1 MGKLKE
7 EEAGAVRLFEKKES
21 QSETEGGVDSE
32 WTEGGGAGRWEG
44 GGGVGEWEG
53 EGGGENGNLAAAHS
67 GSEGWGLWGG
77 AVGRN

>member
-1 MGKLKE
+1 MTKLKE
-7 EEAGAVRLFEKKES
+7 EGAVGLFEKEES
-21 QSETEGGVDSE
+21 QSETEGGLDSE
-32 WTEGGGAGRWEG
+32 WTEGGGAGRWE

>member
-1 MGKLKE
+1 MTKLKE

-21 QSETEGGVDSE
+21 QSETEGGLDSE
-32 WTEGGGAGRWEG
+32 WTEGGGAGRWE

>member
-7 EEAGAVRLFEKKES
+7 EGAVGLFEKEES
-21 QSETEGGVDSE
+21 QSETEEGGLDSE
-32 WTEGGGAGRWEG
+32 WTEGGEAGRWE

>member
-1 MGKLKE
+1 MG
-7 EEAGAVRLFEKKES
+7 LFEKEES
-21 QSETEGGVDSE
+21 QSETEGGLDSE
-32 WTEGGGAGRWEG
+32 WTEGGGEKLDG
-44 GGGVGEWEG
+44 GKEEVVGEWEG